1 LKHKLCSNKSR
12 QSLLRTKAEGAG
24 FGAGIGGD
32 AMAFSA
38 LGIIALLSF
47 LIGAL
52 LALRWSVLVLL
63 PAIGAA
69 LVLVALLAAARG
81 ESAGSLAIELLVTV
95 TCMETG
101 YVARLIAYALVDAAR
116 IAATAAATGART
128 IVTRASS
135 RSLPG
140 LTGNPSSS

>member
-1 LKHKLCSNKSR
+1 
-12 QSLLRTKAEGAG
+12 
-24 FGAGIGGD
+24 
-32 AMAFSA
+32 MVFSA

-63 PAIGAA
+63 PAIGTA
-69 LVLVALLAAARG
+69 LVLVALLGAARG
-81 ESAGSLAIELLVTV
+81 ETAGSLAIELLVTV

-116 IAATAAATGART
+116 VAVTAATGAWT
-128 IVTRASS
+128 IVARASS